1 MVQYSIDGNDPA
13 PAPAKRHTDTNADAA
28 GEMAKTRA
36 LLTEAAATRNELL
49 QARREQAAVSIE
61 AVEAE
66 AARASQTFQ
75 QAWESGDAAQM
86 AESQRAIANLEV
98 KRNIAHA
105 TAERLERTQPQ
116 PTDPVEAFAE
126 GRSSQAQDW
135 IRSHPDYVLGGRKT
149 AKLQAAHSDA
159 IAEGIAPDTPQYFEH
174 VNRFL
179 GLDGGGAGRQR
190 RSGDSGCE
198 ILRVIV
204 TDNPNKQIG
213 PNEVRMTKG
222 EHRAA
227 TETLVWNY
235 DSADGKH
242 KRGSPLG
249 VEEYLR
255 RKSLMKQ
262 QGGYYDKL
270 D

>member
-1 MVQYSIDGNDPA
+1 MDEPVQFSIDGYDAA
-13 PAPAKRHTDTNADAA
+13 PPKRHTDTDAA
-28 GEMAKTRA
+28 AEMEKTRRA
-36 LLTEAAATRNELL
+36 LTEAAAVKNELL
-49 QARREQAAVSIE
+49 QARREHAAVSIE

-66 AARASQTFQ
+66 AARASQGFQ
-75 QAWESGDAAQM
+75 QAWEAGDAAQM
-86 AESQRAIANLEV
+86 ANYQRDIAALEV

-105 TAERLERTQPQ
+105 TAERLDRQPAV

-126 GRSSQAQDW
+126 GRSAQAQAW
-135 IRSHPDYVLGGRKT
+135 IRDHPDYVLNGRKS
-149 AKLQAAHSDA
+149 AKLNAAHSDA
-159 IAEGIAPDTPQYFEH
+159 IAEGIAPDTPEYFAH
-174 VNRFL
+174 VSRFV
-179 GLDGGGAGRQR
+179 GLEDGDARSRQRGGGG
-190 RSGDSGCE
+190 E
-198 ILRVIV
+198 IRRVIV

-213 PNEVRMTKG
+213 PGEVRMTRG

-227 TETLVWNY
+227 TETLTWNY
-235 DSADGKH
+235 DSPDGKH

-255 RKSLMKQ
+255 RKGIMKQ